1 MGSPRPYSLG
11 REQHIMNISDSLQRA
26 ADSFFGFLP
35 NLLGCLVLLLIGYII
50 AKVVAGLVRKGTEAA
65 GLDRRLAETS
75 SGRSVENM
83 MPGASA
89 AKLIGLVIFWLV
101 FGFFLVAA
109 AGALKVPAVTDFMN
123 RVLAYLPNVV
133 VAVLIFVVAA
143 LVAGAV
149 SKGASRVLGGNPMG
163 QIVAAVSPA
172 LIMVLAMFMILEQLN
187 IAPQIVEIAFA
198 ATMGALALG
207 LALAFGL
214 GGRPVAQR
222 LLEEAYAKGRSDA
235 AHTRSTAGTSTDARY
250 AETDTQSMTYA
261 GTRAGTTYGDPPA
274 SS

>member
-1 MGSPRPYSLG
+1 V
-11 REQHIMNISDSLQRA
+11 NIDDSLQEA

-35 NLLGCLVLLLIGYII
+35 NLLGCLVLLVIGFII
-50 AKVVAGLVRKGTEAA
+50 AKVIAALVRKGTESA

-75 SGRSVENM
+75 SGRTVENM

-89 AKLIGLVIFWLV
+89 AKLLSLVIFWLV

-109 AGALKVPAVTDFMN
+109 AGALQVPSVTSFMN
-123 RVLAYLPNVV
+123 EVLAYLPNVV
-133 VAVLIFVVAA
+133 VAILIFVVAA
-143 LVAGAV
+143 LLAGAV
-149 SKGASRVLGGNPMG
+149 AKGASRVMGGNPMG
-163 QIVAAVSPA
+163 QIVAAAAPA

-187 IAPQIVEIAFA
+187 IAPEIVEIAFA
-198 ATMGALALG
+198 AVMGALALG

-235 AHTRSTAGTSTDARY
+235 AHARDSSDKSTEARH
-250 AETDTQSMTYA
+250 AETDTASMSYS
-261 GTRAGTTYGDPPA
+261 GTGTGTAYGSTSTTKDL
-274 SS
+274 